1 LDKKRKH
8 KIQAQD
14 LYKLFP
20 KKTLEA
26 SLKGFLSRSK
36 KPSNRK
42 RKEKVEPFFN
52 LS

>member
-1 LDKKRKH
+1 LNNKESIKFKRPLQ
-8 KIQAQD
+8 IV
-14 LYKLFP
+14 P

-26 SLKGFLSRSK
+26 SLKGFLSRAK